1 MGNLANRVGSS
12 LRRRFG
18 EIRTSSI
25 RRKLAAQMRELD
37 RRNVSIISNNCV
49 AGILYEWAGLPKQ
62 TPTAGIYFVGPAY
75 AQFLVDLAANE
86 LDHWTRLTPSSL
98 VYKEAQHCWS
108 LPGPAGGELVF
119 LHYPDATVAMDK
131 WRRRLER
138 LRGRTPLIISSVR
151 DSIDPV
157 SLAAVLSQFR
167 LTFTVGGDPAPP
179 ADELVLNGRFLRS
192 FSDYLDNV
200 LAAAP
205 SGRTVGEML
214 I

>member
-1 MGNLANRVGSS
+1 MSFVPTRISTS
-12 LRRRFG
+12 LRRRTG
-18 EIRTSSI
+18 ELRIASI
-25 RRKLAAQMRELD
+25 RKRIIAQIGELD
-37 RRNVSIISNNCV
+37 RRQISVLSNNCV

-75 AQFLVDLAANE
+75 AQFLADLAANE
-86 LDHWTRLTPSSL
+86 LDRWTRLIPSSL

-108 LPGPAGGELVF
+108 LPGPVGGELVF
-119 LHYPDATVAMDK
+119 LHYPDATVAMEK

-167 LTFTVGGDPAPP
+167 LTFTVDGDPAPP